1 MTDTLSMIIHTLNK
15 IEVHGKQNLDMLLG
29 CITVLENM
37 LSEINSEEVNKNG

>member
-1 MTDTLSMIIHTLNK
+1 MTDTLSNVIYTLNK
-15 IEVHGKQNLDMLLG
+15 IDVHGKQNLDMLLG